1 MVSEQATRACNIL
14 RVIATISGS
23 RVFKAAKISV
33 KKLSHTL
40 YRNDELRNNW
50 EDLGSTLLKHIENSL
65 DCKESVGILLFSDT
79 LKEDWEV
86 MVIVK
91 LLNFNL
97 PVYLKLWSVLDGDWK
112 VTAVVEA
119 AEFR

>member
-1 MVSEQATRACNIL
+1 MSEQATRACNIF

-33 KKLSHTL
+33 RKLSHTL
-40 YRNDELRNNW
+40 YRNDELGNNW
-50 EDLGSTLLKHIENSL
+50 EDLGSTFLKHVKNSL
-65 DCKESVGILLFSDT
+65 DCKETVGILLFSDP
-79 LKEDWEV
+79 LKEDGEV

-91 LLNFNL
+91 LLNFYF
-97 PVYLKLWSVLDGDWK
+97 PVYLKLGSVLDGDRK
-112 VTAVVEA
+112 VSAVVEA